1 MTDLVPNATAAGESQ
16 EQPLY
21 LAAVGVLCAVISAFC
36 SMIGLLLMKVSTEKE
51 RHLKVWRRWRF
62 LLGFFVNIL
71 FGVTLTPV
79 ALALAPLAVCAP
91 MGSLQL
97 VFAAWFA
104 ARGWI
109 VAKERA
115 GAMEYVGMLFCV
127 VGVVL
132 ASVFGPTGESQATIE
147 RVGFVMTQAPF
158 IVVTAVSWTVIFGW
172 LLVQKAPFLRDCKPA
187 GDAPITAFVSG
198 FCAGS
203 SAAYSLVCVKTIMTA
218 ARLVI
223 EGLRT
228 VGGMPYNLWVCAAAL
243 APVASLQ
250 VYLIEMTLGA
260 GGTNYVIPIF
270 NAMIMTNG
278 AVLSGVVFDEFIT
291 LSQLNT
297 GIFGG
302 GIVVAMFGLAIL
314 ARAQGKRA
322 RSKVEPADGASDDSK
337 VVPKE
342 AKGDELPE
350 EVLVAATYKQL
361 ATTTG
366 STTLT
371 TTTEGGSCH
380 GGGGG
385 ANGASPVWRPNPTR
399 QLELSP
405 MRSPG
410 SDKPLLSSPAAA
422 RTPSDVGSP
431 AAGAD
436 AADHVAALQR
446 ERAAAV
452 RTAMA
457 NQLSAQQHE
466 IASLRGAAEVTGPL
480 PPVVRGTPQVMRGG
494 A

>member
-1 MTDLVPNATAAGESQ
+1 MA
-16 EQPLY
+16 
-21 LAAVGVLCAVISAFC
+21 
-36 SMIGLLLMKVSTEKE
+36 LLDDVQ
-51 RHLKVWRRWRF
+51 H
-62 LLGFFVNIL
+62 
-71 FGVTLTPV
+71 PV
-79 ALALAPLAVCAP
+79 AA
-91 MGSLQL
+91 
-97 VFAAWFA
+97 
-104 ARGWI
+104 
-109 VAKERA
+109 
-115 GAMEYVGMLFCV
+115 
-127 VGVVL
+127 
-132 ASVFGPTGESQATIE
+132 
-147 RVGFVMTQAPF
+147 
-158 IVVTAVSWTVIFGW
+158 
-172 LLVQKAPFLRDCKPA
+172 
-187 GDAPITAFVSG
+187 
-198 FCAGS
+198 
-203 SAAYSLVCVKTIMTA
+203 
-218 ARLVI
+218 
-223 EGLRT
+223 
-228 VGGMPYNLWVCAAAL
+228 
-243 APVASLQ
+243 LQ
-250 VYLIEMTLGA
+250 VYLIERTLGA
-260 GGTNYVIPIF
+260 GGSNYVSPIF

-314 ARAQGKRA
+314 SRAQGKRA
-322 RSKVEPADGASDDSK
+322 RSKVEPADGSSDDGSK

-350 EVLVAATYKQL
+350 EVLVAATYKPL

-380 GGGGG
+380 GGGG
-385 ANGASPVWRPNPTR
+385 ASPVWRPNPQR

-466 IASLRGAAEVTGPL
+466 IARLRGAAEVTGPL